1 MWASQSLDELCWF
14 LLVQL
19 NLCAP
24 ALCQLH
30 SLGCVCSWGAHRGC
44 VPSGHPAHWPE
55 PLGCDCACSVMGSC
69 PKPVKALLGGG
80 VISCFYHFLELGSV
94 ASKGTCYWSRRLHR
108 ALNCS
113 LLRARNAYWIS
124 FYVFSNILLR
134 RTNWAWALTGVLL
147 SSPWDFIGK
156 EDKGGPQ
163 GKVFVCVFQLAILE
177 SCSVNL
183 KCLKKKKPMNL
194 SFAIPSPSFSSE
206 WEGKQYERSVWSVM
220 TSRLFK
226 ETTAFVF

>member
-1 MWASQSLDELCWF
+1 MPQPFASCTAWVVSAPGGHTGAVSHRVT
-14 LLVQL
+14 LLIGQGHWVVTV
-19 NLCAP
+19 P
-24 ALCQLH
+24 AL
-30 SLGCVCSWGAHRGC
+30 SWGH
-44 VPSGHPAHWPE
+44 VQ
-55 PLGCDCACSVMGSC
+55 
-69 PKPVKALLGGG
+69 KPVKALLGGG
-80 VISCFYHFLELGSV
+80 VISCFYHCLELGSV
-94 ASKGTCYWSRRLHR
+94 ASKGTCYWNRRLHR

-183 KCLKKKKPMNL
+183 KCLKKKNKPMNL
-194 SFAIPSPSFSSE
+194 SFAIPSSSFSSE
-206 WEGKQYERSVWSVM
+206 WEGKQYERSVWSVL

-226 ETTAFVF
+226 ETTAFVS